1 MSRKKKTRRLRD
13 KLSVKTGSKKNF
25 LAPGQKGQIPS
36 KNKLAK
42 HKKRTL
48 SAYQKHL
55 EEQGLTDTSGQG
67 QSTEKPPQATDNV
80 VQRPEVGRKK
90 APEMRARKPE
100 SLRKQDQ
107 ESANQG
113 DKNFDEL
120 TGDDLWDLL
129 DKD

>member
-67 QSTEKPPQATDNV
+67 QSTERPLQASDDV
-80 VQRPEVGRKK
+80 VQRPEIGRKK
-90 APEMRARKPE
+90 SHELRARKPE
-100 SLRKQDQ
+100 ALRKQD
-107 ESANQG
+107 SAPTNQ
-113 DKNFDEL
+113 DNKNFDEL

>member
-1 MSRKKKTRRLRD
+1 MSRKKKTRRLKD

-42 HKKRTL
+42 HKKRTK
-48 SAYQKHL
+48 SAYQKYL

-67 QSTEKPPQATDNV
+67 QPFPEGATDQPTD
-80 VQRPEVGRKK
+80 QRNRPAPTRPDLRK
-90 APEMRARKPE
+90 RKPD
-100 SLRKQDQ
+100 SLQPKPLEEDDQ
-107 ESANQG
+107 RDFE
-113 DKNFDEL
+113 EL

-129 DKD
+129 DRD